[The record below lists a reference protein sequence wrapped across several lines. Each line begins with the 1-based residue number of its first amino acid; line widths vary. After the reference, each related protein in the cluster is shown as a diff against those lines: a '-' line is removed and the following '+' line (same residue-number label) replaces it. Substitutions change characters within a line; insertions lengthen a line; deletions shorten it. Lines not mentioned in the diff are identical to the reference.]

1 MIKKIE
7 PKRIRLEASSLC
19 QLRCVSCPMT
29 QKKNRRII
37 GYGYLKI
44 NDFQKLVDE
53 NPWIR
58 EIELSNYGEMFLNPD
73 LLDIIKYAYIKKII
87 LTAHNGVNLNT
98 ADEKT
103 LEALVKY
110 KFRTLTCS
118 IDGASN
124 ETYKVYRVGGDFD
137 KVVENIEK
145 INYHKGKY
153 SSKFPLLRWQFI
165 IFGHNEHEIPEAI
178 KMAKDLNM
186 RFSPKLSWDGSF
198 SPIQNKDFVKKQ
210 TGLDIV
216 SRDEYYQKYEI
227 DYARGICR
235 QLWECPQ
242 INWDGKVLGCCANW
256 WGYFGDAF
264 ESGLTSALNNEK
276 MNYAREMLLGKKPA
290 REDIPCT
297 TCQIYETMKATDKW
311 LSNSGMIRVKKAWYH
326 IQDFLHNNILR
337 QID

>member
-1 MIKKIE
+1 MNNGIK
-7 PKRIRLEASSLC
+7 PRRIRLEASSLC
-19 QLRCVSCPMT
+19 QLRCVSCPMP

-73 LLDIIKYAYIKKII
+73 LLDIIKYAYIKKIT

-98 ADEKT
+98 ADEKV

-110 KFRTLTCS
+110 KFKALTCS

-137 KVVENIEK
+137 KVVENIKK
-145 INYHKGKY
+145 INYYKGKY
-153 SSKFPLLRWQFI
+153 SSKFPLLRWQFV

-186 RFSPKLSWDGSF
+186 RFSPKLSWDESF
-198 SPIQNKDFVKKQ
+198 SPIQDKEFVKKHS
-210 TGLDIV
+210 GLDIV
-216 SRDEYYQKYEI
+216 SRAEYYQEHKA
-227 DYARGICR
+227 DYMKGACS
-235 QLWECPQ
+235 QLWESPQ
-242 INWDGKVLGCCANW
+242 INWDGKLLGCCHNW
-256 WGYFGDAF
+256 WGSFGDAF
-264 ESGLTSALNNEK
+264 ESELTNALNNEK
-276 MNYAREMLLGKKPA
+276 MHYAREMLLGKKPA
-290 REDIPCT
+290 REDIPCV
-297 TCQIYETMKATDKW
+297 TCEIYKRMKATDRW
-311 LSNSGMIRVKKAWYH
+311 LTNSGMLRAKKAWHH
-326 IQDFLHNNILR
+326 IHSFVHNGILR
-337 QID
+337 Q